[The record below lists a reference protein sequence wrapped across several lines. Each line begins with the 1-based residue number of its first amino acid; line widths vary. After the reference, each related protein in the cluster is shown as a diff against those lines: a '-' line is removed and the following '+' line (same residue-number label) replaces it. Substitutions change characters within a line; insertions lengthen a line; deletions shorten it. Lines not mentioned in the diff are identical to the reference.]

1 MGGYA
6 SCPPS
11 GGQGH
16 SDTTGGIPNGL
27 YHLMFMHSLVQQKRA
42 WAKLVDRCPK
52 FTIRMQ
58 TQPVPYYE

>member
-42 WAKLVDRCPK
+42 PDKQLPDAPDAFHDSCAYSTRS
-52 FTIRMQ
+52 MS
-58 TQPVPYYE
+58 